1 MVIAATTELALACHS
16 QVLVAHVRDIERPST
31 MVTAAARAGAIPP
44 SIHFESDERARE
56 LVDGAV
62 ENLRAAGI
70 EAGGEVGSGEGST
83 ARELLD
89 IARRFGATVIVVGDR
104 GSHLSDLLLGSVANR
119 IVHLASCPV
128 LLAR

>member
-1 MVIAATTELALACHS
+1 
-16 QVLVAHVRDIERPST
+16 
-31 MVTAAARAGAIPP
+31 MVTSTARGGAIPP
-44 SIHFESDERARE
+44 SLHFESEERARE

-62 ENLRAAGI
+62 ENLRAAGV
-70 EAGGEVGSGEGST
+70 EANGEVGSGVGST

-89 IARRFGATVIVVGDR
+89 IARRYGATVIVVGDR

-119 IVHLASCPV
+119 IAHLAYCPV